1 MWTNLSIKREF
12 WNHFCLLPIYFGSL
26 GFCYMLVF
34 ICMLFLQWRKGIQQ
48 KRRAK
53 AWVKQLKTE
62 SYFQRALAHKEAEPG
77 NKAEACS
84 PESDSIRKPQDS
96 FSASEITIDS
106 SGDSIP
112 SAQEP
117 YKPVFQEIPCTC
129 VLSHMPPLLEHSAS
143 YPCSSIRT
151 KSMPFNSPLK
161 SATLHDFNCTPNKD
175 QMQNNFKTDCVGLS
189 F

>member
-1 MWTNLSIKREF
+1 MTALRGRDREADPF
-12 WNHFCLLPIYFGSL
+12 HPPCRIHKTEFGLLPIYFGSL

-161 SATLHDFNCTPNKD
+161 SATLTKEAYNLC
-175 QMQNNFKTDCVGLS
+175 S
-189 F
+189 SISA